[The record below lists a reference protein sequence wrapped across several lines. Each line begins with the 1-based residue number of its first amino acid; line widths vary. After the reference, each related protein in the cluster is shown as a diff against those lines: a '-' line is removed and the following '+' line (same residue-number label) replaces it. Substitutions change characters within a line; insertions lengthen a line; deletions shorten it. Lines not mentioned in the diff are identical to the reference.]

1 ADESLDRSIL
11 FAASRW
17 DKGEVAADGDTG
29 APGGDTPRPERPEGG
44 DQAYLNPPMTKD
56 GYEAF
61 VDALRPAEKVAPHAF
76 EDVRYF
82 EGCLPIEVMAE
93 RGRDTL
99 RHGPMKPVGLTDPR
113 TGRWPHAVVQ
123 LRREDAGG
131 TAWNLMGF
139 QTRMTWPAQAVVL

>member
-1 ADESLDRSIL
+1 
-11 FAASRW
+11 
-17 DKGEVAADGDTG
+17 
-29 APGGDTPRPERPEGG
+29 
-44 DQAYLNPPMTKD
+44 
-56 GYEAF
+56 
-61 VDALRPAEKVAPHAF
+61 KVAPHAF

-131 TAWNLMGF
+131 SAWNLVGF
-139 QTRMTWPAQAVVL
+139 QTRMTWPAQAVVLRSIPGLAKAEFLRFG